1 MLRMEY
7 DWSEG
12 RMWEV
17 DVKYFQIIC
26 LQWDF
31 IDEFASDIE
40 ADVLDSMRVTVR
52 VAYLMDWKLKE
63 YISQYWCDSYYDE
76 RYLKHPYA
84 QSKN

>member
-1 MLRMEY
+1 MEY

-63 YISQYWCDSYYDE
+63 YIS
-76 RYLKHPYA
+76 
-84 QSKN
+84 